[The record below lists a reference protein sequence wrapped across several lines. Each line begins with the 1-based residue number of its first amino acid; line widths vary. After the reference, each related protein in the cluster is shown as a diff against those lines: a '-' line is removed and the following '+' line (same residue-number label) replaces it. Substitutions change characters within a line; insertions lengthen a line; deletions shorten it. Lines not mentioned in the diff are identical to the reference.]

1 VGGHPVR
8 SSQEL
13 MEALRPL
20 RAGQSVEVTFL
31 RGSRQGRTTV
41 IL

>member
-1 VGGHPVR
+1 VR
-8 SSQEL
+8 SSQDL

-20 RAGQSVEVTFL
+20 RSGQSVEVTFL